1 MTRIYINTMNR
12 RNPLLSYIAQ
22 QLKEFSITVYRVFR
36 GAILTFNLAKGA
48 EAASSIAYY
57 TLFSIFPLLLSIV
70 AVGSFFI
77 DRTMV
82 ENLLLKFLPTVIPV
96 SQEFI
101 LSNIQQVF
109 ELRGAVSSLALL
121 GLLWS
126 ATAVFTTI
134 IRNINAAWPAAAP
147 HSFIR
152 MRLLS
157 LAIIAAMAV
166 LLILSSFSLTIR
178 QVLLNLG
185 FVIDYSLISTFLSSY
200 FFTKIFPILIRIL
213 IFFGLYYMV
222 PQIKVKRL
230 SALTGAVVTTIAW
243 QVITNLFGAYL
254 ASGMARYEIVYGS
267 LGKMIAL
274 LAWIYFSGWIIL
286 FGAHL
291 TSSIDR
297 HA

>member
-1 MTRIYINTMNR
+1 
-12 RNPLLSYIAQ
+12 
-22 QLKEFSITVYRVFR
+22 
-36 GAILTFNLAKGA
+36 
-48 EAASSIAYY
+48 
-57 TLFSIFPLLLSIV
+57 
-70 AVGSFFI
+70 
-77 DRTMV
+77 MV

-109 ELRGAVSSLALL
+109 DLRGAVSSLALL

-157 LAIIAAMAV
+157 LAIIASMAV

-185 FVIDYSLISTFLSSY
+185 FVIDYSVISTFLSSY

-222 PQIKVKRL
+222 
-230 SALTGAVVTTIAW
+230 SAD
-243 QVITNLFGAYL
+243 QV
-254 ASGMARYEIVYGS
+254 
-267 LGKMIAL
+267 
-274 LAWIYFSGWIIL
+274 
-286 FGAHL
+286 
-291 TSSIDR
+291 
-297 HA
+297 

>member
-1 MTRIYINTMNR
+1 MKKNPSGTLTPKPIRNFFITAYRIIR
-12 RNPLLSYIAQ
+12 GALLT
-22 QLKEFSITVYRVFR
+22 FSI
-36 GAILTFNLAKGA
+36 AKGA
-48 EAASSIAYY
+48 EAAASIAYY

-77 DRTMV
+77 DQVTV
-82 ENLLLKFLPTVIPV
+82 ENALLKFLPTLIPV

-109 ELRGAVSSLALL
+109 QLRGAVSSVALL

-134 IRNINAAWPAAAP
+134 IRNINSAWPDAAP

-157 LAIIAAMAV
+157 VAIIAAMAV
-166 LLILSSFSLTIR
+166 LLIISSFSLTMRNI
-178 QVLLNLG
+178 LLNLG
-185 FVIDYSLISTFLSSY
+185 IPVDISAVSAFFSSY
-200 FFTKIFPILIRIL
+200 FNTKVFPVIIRIL
-213 IFFGLYYMV
+213 IFFGLYYLV
-222 PQIKVKRL
+222 PQIKVKKL
-230 SALTGAVVTTIAW
+230 PALTGAVIATILWQLVTI
-243 QVITNLFGAYL
+243 LFSAYL
-254 ASGMARYEIVYGS
+254 ASGQARYEIIYGS

-297 HA
+297 HT

>member
-1 MTRIYINTMNR
+1 MDSMNNR
-12 RNPLLSYIAQ
+12 RNPLLSYITR
-22 QLKEFSITVYRVFR
+22 QLKEFFITVYRVIR
-36 GAILTFNLAKGA
+36 GALLTFNLAKGA

-70 AVGSFFI
+70 AVGSFFV

-121 GLLWS
+121 SLLWS

-178 QVLLNLG
+178 QVVLNLG
-185 FVIDYSLISTFLSSY
+185 FVIDYSVISSFLSSY
-200 FFTKIFPILIRIL
+200 FFTKIFPIIIRIL
-213 IFFGLYYMV
+213 IFFGLYYLV
-222 PQIKVKRL
+222 PQIKVKRM

-243 QVITNLFGAYL
+243 HAITNLFGAYL
-254 ASGMARYEIVYGS
+254 ASGMAKYEIVYGS

-297 HA
+297 HS

>member
-1 MTRIYINTMNR
+1 MKRK
-12 RNPLLSYIAQ
+12 NPLGEFIADMI
-22 QLKEFSITVYRVFR
+22 KKFFITAYRVLR
-36 GAILTFNLAKGA
+36 GAFLTFSLAKGS

-77 DRTMV
+77 DQITV
-82 ENLLLKFLPTVIPV
+82 ENALLKFLPTLIPV

-101 LSNIQQVF
+101 LTNIQQVF
-109 ELRGAVSSLALL
+109 QLRGAVSSVALL
-121 GLLWS
+121 SLLWS
-126 ATAVFTTI
+126 ATAVFSTI
-134 IRNINAAWPAAAP
+134 IRNINAAWPEAAP

-157 LAIIAAMAV
+157 LAIIAAMVV
-166 LLILSSFSLTIR
+166 LLIISSFSLTIR
-178 QVLLNLG
+178 NILLNLG
-185 FVIDYSLISTFLSSY
+185 IPVDFSKISTLLSSY
-200 FFTKIFPILIRIL
+200 FSTRIFPVLIRIL
-213 IFFGLYYMV
+213 IFFGLYFLV
-222 PQIKVKRL
+222 PQIKVKKM
-230 SALTGAVVTTIAW
+230 SALTGAVITALLW
-243 QVITNLFGAYL
+243 QLVTNLFGAYL
-254 ASGMARYEIVYGS
+254 ASGLAKYEIVYGS

-297 HA
+297 HT

>member
-1 MTRIYINTMNR
+1 MKRK
-12 RNPLLSYIAQ
+12 NPLGVFIAE
-22 QLKEFSITVYRVFR
+22 LIKNFFTTVYRVLR
-36 GAILTFNLAKGA
+36 GAFLTFSLAKGS

-77 DRTMV
+77 DQITV
-82 ENLLLKFLPTVIPV
+82 ENALLKFLPTVIPV

-101 LSNIQQVF
+101 LTNIQQVF
-109 ELRGAVSSLALL
+109 QLRGAVSSVALL
-121 GLLWS
+121 SLLWS
-126 ATAVFTTI
+126 ATAVFSTI
-134 IRNINAAWPAAAP
+134 IRNINAAWPEAAP

-157 LAIIAAMAV
+157 LAIIAAMVV
-166 LLILSSFSLTIR
+166 LLIISSFSLTIR
-178 QVLLNLG
+178 NILLNLG
-185 FVIDYSLISTFLSSY
+185 IPIDFSKISTLLSSY
-200 FFTKIFPILIRIL
+200 FSTRIFPVLIRIL
-213 IFFGLYYMV
+213 IFFGLYFLV
-222 PQIKVKRL
+222 PQIKVKKM
-230 SALTGAVVTTIAW
+230 SALTGAVITALLW
-243 QVITNLFGAYL
+243 QIVTNLFGAYL
-254 ASGMARYEIVYGS
+254 ASGLAKYEIVYGS

-297 HA
+297 HT

>member
-1 MTRIYINTMNR
+1 MGK
-12 RNPLLSYIAQ
+12 RNPLLTYLTQ
-22 QLKEFSITVYRVFR
+22 QLKEFFTTVYRVLR

-178 QVLLNLG
+178 QVLFNLG
-185 FVIDYSLISTFLSSY
+185 IVIDYSLISSFLSSY
-200 FFTKIFPILIRIL
+200 FFTKIFPIMIRIL

-222 PQIKVKRL
+222 PQIKVKKL

-243 QVITNLFGAYL
+243 QTITNLFSAYL

-297 HA
+297 HS

>member
-1 MTRIYINTMNR
+1 MNR
-12 RNPLLSYIAQ
+12 KNPLLSYITQ
-22 QLKEFSITVYRVFR
+22 QLKYFFITVYRVIR

-185 FVIDYSLISTFLSSY
+185 LDIDYSVISTFLSSY
-200 FFTKIFPILIRIL
+200 FFTKVFPILIRIL

-222 PQIKVKRL
+222 PQIKVKRI
-230 SALTGAVVTTIAW
+230 SALTGAVITTIAW
-243 QVITNLFGAYL
+243 HAITNLFGAYL
-254 ASGMARYEIVYGS
+254 ASGMAKYEIVYGS

>member
-1 MTRIYINTMNR
+1 MKNR
-12 RNPLLSYIAQ
+12 KNPLLVYLIQ
-22 QLKEFSITVYRVFR
+22 QLKFFFVTVYRVLR
-36 GAILTFNLAKGA
+36 GALLTFNLAKGA

-57 TLFSIFPLLLSIV
+57 TLFSIFPMLLSIV
-70 AVGSFFI
+70 AVGSFFL
-77 DRTMV
+77 DKTTV
-82 ENLLLKFLPTVIPV
+82 ENMLLKFLPTVIPV

-101 LSNIQQVF
+101 LSNVQQVF
-109 ELRGAVSSLALL
+109 ELRGAVSSIALL

-166 LLILSSFSLTIR
+166 LLILSSFSITIR
-178 QVLLNLG
+178 HILINLG
-185 FVIDYSLISTFLSSY
+185 FDIDYSLISAFLSSY
-200 FFTKIFPILIRIL
+200 FFRNIFPILIRIL
-213 IFFGLYYMV
+213 IFFGLYYLV
-222 PQIKVKRL
+222 PQIKVKKL
-230 SALTGAVVTTIAW
+230 SALTGAVITTIAW
-243 QVITNLFGAYL
+243 NAVTHLFSVYL

-297 HA
+297 HV